1 MNSFDITGHRFLLL
15 CLDDK
20 STINST
26 ARNDY
31 PPALPRALITHD
43 NFIENILT
51 KYFHLSNL
59 LLFVFSIRG
68 SRSNPKFFY
77 TPFSV
82 FSWRGNREAF
92 LFLYTEHRSR
102 CQRLY
107 SRLVIFSI
115 TNRTYSI
122 PLSATFF
129 RSYKSRCLVEYCRN
143 ESAQTFLKVYIY
155 THTHTHRLHDYEERV

>member
-51 KYFHLSNL
+51 KHFHLSNL

-77 TPFSV
+77 AVLCFLVAREQRGIPV
-82 FSWRGNREAF
+82 FIHG
-92 LFLYTEHRSR
+92 TT
-102 CQRLY
+102 
-107 SRLVIFSI
+107 SI
-115 TNRTYSI
+115 TMPMFILAASD
-122 PLSATFF
+122 LF
-129 RSYKSRCLVEYCRN
+129 
-143 ESAQTFLKVYIY
+143 
-155 THTHTHRLHDYEERV
+155 DYESNVLDSIVGNVLPLVQITLSRRILP